1 MSVTKII
8 VINNMFDKDQNIL
21 VYKDNQM
28 ITSVNAE
35 LDELV
40 DVVKS
45 LASQY
50 SIRTIDL
57 VGNENFLTQFK
68 NNFLSEFNQYTVNII
83 SR

>member
-1 MSVTKII
+1 MTKII

-40 DVVKS
+40 DVVKL

>member
-1 MSVTKII
+1 MTKIL

-68 NNFLSEFNQYTVNII
+68 NNFSSEFNQYTVNII

>member
-1 MSVTKII
+1 MTKII
-8 VINNMFDKDQNIL
+8 VINNMFDKNQNIL

-68 NNFLSEFNQYTVNII
+68 NNFSSEFNQYTVNII

>member
-1 MSVTKII
+1 MTKII

-68 NNFLSEFNQYTVNII
+68 NNFSSEFNQYTVNII
-83 SR
+83 PR

>member
-1 MSVTKII
+1 MTKII

-28 ITSVNAE
+28 ITSINAE

-68 NNFLSEFNQYTVNII
+68 NNFSSEFNQYTVNII

>member
-1 MSVTKII
+1 MTKII

-21 VYKDNQM
+21 VYKNNQM

-68 NNFLSEFNQYTVNII
+68 NNFSSEFNQYTINII
-83 SR
+83 PR

>member
-1 MSVTKII
+1 MTKII

-28 ITSVNAE
+28 ITSVNAG

>member
-1 MSVTKII
+1 MTKII

-83 SR
+83 PR

>member
-1 MSVTKII
+1 MTKSI

-28 ITSVNAE
+28 ITSVNAK

-68 NNFLSEFNQYTVNII
+68 NNFSSEFNQYTVNII
-83 SR
+83 PR

>member
-1 MSVTKII
+1 MTKII

-68 NNFLSEFNQYTVNII
+68 NNFSSEFNQYTVNII

>member
-1 MSVTKII
+1 MTKII

-40 DVVKS
+40 DVIKS

-68 NNFLSEFNQYTVNII
+68 NNFSSEFNQYTVNII
-83 SR
+83 PR

>member
-1 MSVTKII
+1 MTKII

>member
-1 MSVTKII
+1 MTKII
-8 VINNMFDKDQNIL
+8 IINNMFDKDQNIL

-68 NNFLSEFNQYTVNII
+68 NNFSSEFNQYTVNII

>member
-1 MSVTKII
+1 MTKII

-35 LDELV
+35 LDKLV

-68 NNFLSEFNQYTVNII
+68 NNFSSEFNQYTVNII
-83 SR
+83 PR

>member
-1 MSVTKII
+1 MTKVI

-28 ITSVNAE
+28 ITSVNAK

-68 NNFLSEFNQYTVNII
+68 NNFSSEFNQYTVNII
-83 SR
+83 PR

>member
-1 MSVTKII
+1 MTKII

-28 ITSVNAE
+28 ITSVNAA

-50 SIRTIDL
+50 SIHTIDL

>member
-1 MSVTKII
+1 MTKII

-50 SIRTIDL
+50 SIHTIDL

-83 SR
+83 PR